1 MGGCK
6 ERLRAVKEWQIIILP
21 IAEKQLAAI
30 KDKRVQATISKRID
44 GLRSAPDEQGKPMI
58 GELEGYRSVRA
69 VGQRYRIL
77 YKVQAQE
84 VIVIVVTVGMR
95 KEGDRA
101 DVYALAK
108 RLVRLGLLE
117 QE

>member
-1 MGGCK
+1 
-6 ERLRAVKEWQIIILP
+6 VKEWQIRILP
-21 IAEKQLAAI
+21 IVEKQLTAI

-44 GLRSAPDEQGKPMI
+44 DLRYAPNEQGKPLV

-84 VIVIVVTVGMR
+84 VLVTVVTVGMR

-101 DVYALAK
+101 DVYILAK
-108 RLVRLGLLE
+108 RLVRLGLLD